1 MAATLAE
8 QRGLSKETCRV
19 LDLGC
24 GTGLVGEALARKGFK
39 NIVGLDISPEMIKQ
53 AAAKGVYAQFVE
65 HDLTQPDQLPTELR
79 SSFDLVCGAGIVN
92 NNHMDESL
100 FEHMMI
106 AAKKSG
112 LIVFASRFS
121 YIGQYWYN
129 SVLQKLEDEN
139 RLRPIK

>member
-1 MAATLAE
+1 MADTLAE

-53 AAAKGVYAQFVE
+53 AATKGVYAQFIE
-65 HDLTQPDQLPTELR
+65 HDLTQPDQFPAELR
-79 SSFDLVCGAGIVN
+79 NSFDLVCGAGIVN

-100 FEHMMI
+100 FEHIMV

-121 YIGQYWYN
+121 YIG
-129 SVLQKLEDEN
+129 
-139 RLRPIK
+139 